1 MQEQGANIFESI
13 PEQKNSAIA
22 SGLLPSGALVANPK
36 KLQIMRVMKQEL
48 KYIVEYL
55 VKRRTPDTNYLFSH
69 SYREGFSTNQRL
81 CNPKIFDIEIV
92 KQG

>member
-1 MQEQGANIFESI
+1 
-13 PEQKNSAIA
+13 
-22 SGLLPSGALVANPK
+22 
-36 KLQIMRVMKQEL
+36 MRVMKEEL

-69 SYREGFSTNQRL
+69 REGISINQRL
-81 CNPKIFDIEIV
+81 CNPKILDIETV